1 MGNNNKPMSMAE
13 FCELRDI
20 PRLTFWRRCKS
31 DATQEAEKKQRR
43 VRYATMSDETKEAE
57 RKQKRVRLISKS
69 LTTCVEEEVF
79 ASQLLNARSKHRS
92 PARTRTRHRQ
102 SSLLNASDE
111 DTSPTKLSFL
121 NASRTRRHARHP
133 RCQHLLM
140 FTRQLHLLNSFRRTS
155 PPPSRRG

>member
-1 MGNNNKPMSMAE
+1 MAPRCTTRRLLLFGGAFSLFRELCPTKCSYLSALHLKRLLPEVQRSSQAESRASE
-13 FCELRDI
+13 FDFSEAQ
-20 PRLTFWRRCKS
+20 PR
-31 DATQEAEKKQRR
+31 APN
-43 VRYATMSDETKEAE
+43 
-57 RKQKRVRLISKS
+57 KQKPK
-69 LTTCVEEEVF
+69 EVF

-133 RCQHLLM
+133 RCQHLLI

-155 PPPSRRG
+155 PSPSRRG